1 MLTILDWSDW
11 LLGTFYHRGVLPVDA
26 SYTTK
31 RAVTLPHAIFG
42 NFSILVI
49 TDVYNYVYEHNDED
63 DNLKSRVQTFSLNL
77 LWLYWQR
84 HFASKAYITYLYT
97 PTKMSKSLLF
107 THRALSPLTF
117 APYPP
122 SVQVLLLRCV
132 TSCMTCCL
140 VTNTPPR
147 NKRIFQLESV
157 PFSQGGSQGI

>member
-63 DNLKSRVQTFSLNL
+63 DNLKSQVQTFSLNL
-77 LWLYWQR
+77 L
-84 HFASKAYITYLYT
+84 
-97 PTKMSKSLLF
+97 
-107 THRALSPLTF
+107 
-117 APYPP
+117 
-122 SVQVLLLRCV
+122 
-132 TSCMTCCL
+132 
-140 VTNTPPR
+140 
-147 NKRIFQLESV
+147 
-157 PFSQGGSQGI
+157 